1 MITGKLI
8 AGTLG
13 FIVGG
18 PLGAGLG
25 VYIGHQFDKGLGG
38 FLNPISVAEQERI
51 QGAFFNAAFSLLGH
65 LAKSDGRISKSEIA
79 QAEAL
84 MDKMGLSVDHRRE
97 AIELFQ
103 VGAKA
108 QYSLDKAMER
118 FMAVCGRHN
127 NLKRQLL
134 NCLISLA
141 LADGELHDGEHAVLR
156 KVAMHLGFSIN
167 MFDQF
172 IEMVKAQSQFR
183 GSSSP
188 GGASTGQV
196 SSAFAALGVSE
207 SNSDREIKKAYR
219 KLISQNHP
227 DKLIGQGM
235 PADMVKL
242 ATERTQEI
250 QTAYELIVSSR
261 K

>member
-1 MITGKLI
+1 MITGKII

-13 FIVGG
+13 YMVGG
-18 PLGAGLG
+18 LIGAGLG

-38 FLNPISVAEQERI
+38 FLNPISAAEQERI
-51 QGAFFNAAFSLLGH
+51 RDSFFTAVFSLLGH

-84 MDKMGLSVDHRRE
+84 MDSMGLSADHRLE

-108 QYSLDKAMER
+108 EYSMDEGMES

-134 NCLISLA
+134 NYLISLA
-141 LADGELHDGEHAVLR
+141 LADGELHDGEHGVLR
-156 KVAMHLGFSIN
+156 KVAVHLGFSVA

-172 IEMVKAQSQFR
+172 IEMVKAQSQF
-183 GSSSP
+183 GGASSP
-188 GGASTGQV
+188 GRASKGQL
-196 SSAFAALGVSE
+196 SSAYTALGVTE
-207 SNSDREIKKAYR
+207 SNSDSEIKKAYR

-250 QTAYELIVSSR
+250 QMAYELLVCSR

>member
-1 MITGKLI
+1 MITGKII

-13 FIVGG
+13 YMVGG
-18 PLGAGLG
+18 LVGAGLG

-38 FLNPISVAEQERI
+38 FLNPISAAEQERI
-51 QGAFFNAAFSLLGH
+51 RDSFFTAVFSLLGH

-134 NCLISLA
+134 NYLISLA
-141 LADGELHDGEHAVLR
+141 LADGELHDREHAVLR

-188 GGASTGQV
+188 GGASKGQI

-207 SNSDREIKKAYR
+207 SNSDSEIKKAYR

>member
-1 MITGKLI
+1 MVTGKII

-13 FIVGG
+13 FMVGDFI
-18 PLGAGLG
+18 GAVIG

-38 FLNPISVAEQERI
+38 FLNPISAAEQGRI
-51 QGAFFNAAFSLLGH
+51 RESFFTTVFSLLGS
-65 LAKSDGRISKSEIA
+65 LAKADGQISKVEIA

-84 MDKMGLSVDHRRE
+84 MNNMGLSASHRRE

-103 VGAKA
+103 QGAKA
-108 QYSLDKAMER
+108 DLSVDDAMGS
-118 FMAVCGRHN
+118 FMDICGRHN

-134 NCLISLA
+134 NYLISLA
-141 LADGELHDGEHAVLR
+141 LADGELHDGEHALLR
-156 KVAMHLGFSIN
+156 KVAEHLGFSVA

-172 IEMVKAQSQFR
+172 IAMIKAQSQFKGA
-183 GSSSP
+183 GSGP
-188 GGASTGQV
+188 AASAGQLD
-196 SSAFAALGVSE
+196 SAYAALGVKKQ
-207 SNSDREIKKAYR
+207 NSDSEIKKAYR

-250 QTAYELIVSSR
+250 QTAYELVVDSR

>member
-1 MITGKLI
+1 MVTGKII

-13 FIVGG
+13 FMVGDFI
-18 PLGAGLG
+18 GAVIG

-38 FLNPISVAEQERI
+38 FLNPISAAEQGRI
-51 QGAFFNAAFSLLGH
+51 RESFFTTVFSLLGS
-65 LAKSDGRISKSEIA
+65 LAKADGQISKVEIA

-84 MDKMGLSVDHRRE
+84 MNNMGLSGSHRRE

-103 VGAKA
+103 QGAKA
-108 QYSLDKAMER
+108 DFSVDDAMGS
-118 FMAVCGRHN
+118 FMDVCGRHN

-134 NCLISLA
+134 NYLISLA
-141 LADGELHDGEHAVLR
+141 LADGELHDGEHALLR
-156 KVAMHLGFSIN
+156 KVAEHLGFSVA

-172 IEMVKAQSQFR
+172 IAMIKAQSQFKGA
-183 GSSSP
+183 GSGP
-188 GGASTGQV
+188 AASAGQLD
-196 SSAFAALGVSE
+196 SAYAALGVKKQ
-207 SNSDREIKKAYR
+207 NSDSDIKKAYR

-250 QTAYELIVSSR
+250 QTAYELVVDSR

>member
-1 MITGKLI
+1 
-8 AGTLG
+8 
-13 FIVGG
+13 
-18 PLGAGLG
+18 
-25 VYIGHQFDKGLGG
+25 
-38 FLNPISVAEQERI
+38 
-51 QGAFFNAAFSLLGH
+51 
-65 LAKSDGRISKSEIA
+65 
-79 QAEAL
+79 
-84 MDKMGLSVDHRRE
+84 
-97 AIELFQ
+97 
-103 VGAKA
+103 
-108 QYSLDKAMER
+108 
-118 FMAVCGRHN
+118 
-127 NLKRQLL
+127 
-134 NCLISLA
+134 
-141 LADGELHDGEHAVLR
+141 
-156 KVAMHLGFSIN
+156 

-188 GGASTGQV
+188 GGASKGQV